1 MQREGLD
8 TRMSKIAIVTDS
20 NSGITQKQAQELGVF
35 VLAMPFQIDGE
46 TYYEDITLTQEE
58 FYKKL
63 REGGN
68 ISTSQ
73 PSPGSVTDLWDK
85 ILQEYDQIVH
95 IPMSSGLS
103 GSCQTAIMLA
113 QEEEYD
119 GKVYVVNNQRISVTQ
134 RQSVID
140 AKSMAE
146 AGYDAAAIQKRLE
159 ETKFDSTIYITLDTL
174 HYLKKGGRITP
185 AAAAL
190 GTILRLKP
198 VLQIQGEKLD
208 AFTKVR
214 GMKKAELKMLEAIE
228 EDLNTR
234 FADVDRKQ
242 LRLGAAGT
250 FQKQEDADQWYK
262 MVKDTFENE
271 IDDIYYD
278 SLSFSIGCHVGPN
291 AIGIGISVVTRD
303 EK

>member
-1 MQREGLD
+1 MK
-8 TRMSKIAIVTDS
+8 TAVMTDS
-20 NSGITQKQAQELGVF
+20 NSGITPEEGKKIGIYSLPMPVIIEGDVF
-35 VLAMPFQIDGE
+35 
-46 TYYEDITLTQEE
+46 YEGKNITQEE
-58 FYKKL
+58 YYGAMTSGK
-63 REGGN
+63 N
-68 ISTSQ
+68 VTTSQ
-73 PSPGSVTDLWDK
+73 PSPGDVMDMWDG
-85 ILQEYDQIVH
+85 ILKEGYEQVVY
-95 IPMSSGLS
+95 IPMSSALS
-103 GSCQTAIMLA
+103 ASCHAAIQLS
-113 QEEEYD
+113 EEYD
-119 GKVYVVNNQRISVTQ
+119 GKVQVVDDHRISVTM
-134 RQSVID
+134 RESVLE
-140 AKSMAE
+140 AKWMANQGMTAE
-146 AGYDAAAIQKRLE
+146 EIKKRLE
-159 ETKFDSTIYITLDTL
+159 ENAYNSSIYIAVDTL
-174 HYLKKGGRITP
+174 EYLKKGGRVT
-185 AAAAL
+185 AAGAAIGAVL
-190 GTILRLKP
+190 NIKP
-198 VLQIQGEKLD
+198 VLTIQGEKLD

-271 IDDIYYD
+271 IHYIYYD

>member
-1 MQREGLD
+1 MK
-8 TRMSKIAIVTDS
+8 TAVMTDS
-20 NSGITQKQAQELGVF
+20 NSGITPEEGKKIGIYSLPMPVIIEGDVF
-35 VLAMPFQIDGE
+35 
-46 TYYEDITLTQEE
+46 YEGKNITQEE
-58 FYKKL
+58 YYGAMTSGK
-63 REGGN
+63 N
-68 ISTSQ
+68 VTTSQ
-73 PSPGSVTDLWDK
+73 PSPGDVMDMWDG
-85 ILQEYDQIVH
+85 ILKEGYEQVVY
-95 IPMSSGLS
+95 IPMSSALS
-103 GSCQTAIMLA
+103 ASCHAAIQLS
-113 QEEEYD
+113 EEYD
-119 GKVYVVNNQRISVTQ
+119 GKVQVVDDHRISVTM
-134 RQSVID
+134 RESALE
-140 AKSMAE
+140 AKWMANQGMTAE
-146 AGYDAAAIQKRLE
+146 EIKKKLE
-159 ETKFDSTIYITLDTL
+159 ENAYNSSIYIAVDTL
-174 HYLKKGGRITP
+174 EYLKKGGRVT
-185 AAAAL
+185 AAGAAIGAVL
-190 GTILRLKP
+190 NIKP
-198 VLQIQGEKLD
+198 VLTIQGEKLD

>member
-1 MQREGLD
+1 MK
-8 TRMSKIAIVTDS
+8 TAVMTDS
-20 NSGITQKQAQELGVF
+20 NSGITPEEGKKIGIYSLPMPVIIEGDVF
-35 VLAMPFQIDGE
+35 
-46 TYYEDITLTQEE
+46 YEGKNITQEE
-58 FYKKL
+58 YYGAMTSGK
-63 REGGN
+63 N
-68 ISTSQ
+68 VTTSQ
-73 PSPGSVTDLWDK
+73 PSPGDVMDMWDG
-85 ILQEYDQIVH
+85 ILKEGYEQVVY

-103 GSCQTAIMLA
+103 ASCHAAIQLS
-113 QEEEYD
+113 EEYD
-119 GKVYVVNNQRISVTQ
+119 GKVQVVDDHRISVTM
-134 RQSVID
+134 RESVLE
-140 AKSMAE
+140 AKWMANQGMTAE
-146 AGYDAAAIQKRLE
+146 EIKKKLE
-159 ETKFDSTIYITLDTL
+159 ENAYNSSIYIAVDTL
-174 HYLKKGGRITP
+174 EYLKKGGRVTVAG
-185 AAAAL
+185 AAIGAVL
-190 GTILRLKP
+190 NIKP
-198 VLQIQGEKLD
+198 VLTIQGEKLD

-250 FQKQEDADQWYK
+250 FQKQEDADQCYK

>member
-1 MQREGLD
+1 M
-8 TRMSKIAIVTDS
+8 TDS
-20 NSGITQKQAQELGVF
+20 NSGITPEEGKKIGIYSLPMPVIIEGDVF
-35 VLAMPFQIDGE
+35 
-46 TYYEDITLTQEE
+46 YEGKNITQEE
-58 FYKKL
+58 YYGAMTSGK
-63 REGGN
+63 N
-68 ISTSQ
+68 VTTSQ
-73 PSPGSVTDLWDK
+73 PSPGDVMDMWDG
-85 ILQEYDQIVH
+85 ILKEGYEQVVY
-95 IPMSSGLS
+95 IPMSSALS
-103 GSCQTAIMLA
+103 ASCHAAIQLS
-113 QEEEYD
+113 EEYD
-119 GKVYVVNNQRISVTQ
+119 GKVQVVDDHRISVTM
-134 RQSVID
+134 RESVLE
-140 AKSMAE
+140 AKWMANQGMTAE
-146 AGYDAAAIQKRLE
+146 EINKKLE
-159 ETKFDSTIYITLDTL
+159 ENAYNSSIYIAVDTL
-174 HYLKKGGRITP
+174 EYLKKGGRVT
-185 AAAAL
+185 AAGAAIGAVL
-190 GTILRLKP
+190 NIKP
-198 VLQIQGEKLD
+198 VLTIQGEKLD

-250 FQKQEDADQWYK
+250 FQKQEDADQWYN

>member
-1 MQREGLD
+1 MK
-8 TRMSKIAIVTDS
+8 TAVMTDS
-20 NSGITQKQAQELGVF
+20 NSGITPEEGKKIGIYSLPMPVIIEGDVF
-35 VLAMPFQIDGE
+35 
-46 TYYEDITLTQEE
+46 YEGKNITQEE
-58 FYKKL
+58 YYGAMTSGK
-63 REGGN
+63 N
-68 ISTSQ
+68 VTTSQ
-73 PSPGSVTDLWDK
+73 PSPGDVMDMWDG
-85 ILQEYDQIVH
+85 ILKEGYEQVVY

-103 GSCQTAIMLA
+103 ASCHAAIQLS
-113 QEEEYD
+113 EEYD
-119 GKVYVVNNQRISVTQ
+119 GKVQVVDDHRISVTM
-134 RQSVID
+134 RESVLE
-140 AKSMAE
+140 AKGMANQGMTAE
-146 AGYDAAAIQKRLE
+146 EIKKKLE
-159 ETKFDSTIYITLDTL
+159 ENAYNSSIYIAVDTL
-174 HYLKKGGRITP
+174 EYLKKGGRVTVAG
-185 AAAAL
+185 AAIGAVL
-190 GTILRLKP
+190 NIKP
-198 VLQIQGEKLD
+198 VLTIQGEKLD

>member
-1 MQREGLD
+1 MK
-8 TRMSKIAIVTDS
+8 TAVMTDS
-20 NSGITQKQAQELGVF
+20 NSGITPEEGKKIGIYSLPMPVIIEGDVF
-35 VLAMPFQIDGE
+35 
-46 TYYEDITLTQEE
+46 YEGKNITQEE
-58 FYKKL
+58 YYGAMTSGK
-63 REGGN
+63 N
-68 ISTSQ
+68 VTTSQ
-73 PSPGSVTDLWDK
+73 PSPGDVMDMWDG
-85 ILQEYDQIVH
+85 ILKEGYEQVVY

-103 GSCQTAIMLA
+103 ASCHAAIQLS
-113 QEEEYD
+113 EEYD
-119 GKVYVVNNQRISVTQ
+119 GKVQVVDDHRISVTM
-134 RQSVID
+134 RESVLE
-140 AKSMAE
+140 AKWMANQGMTAE
-146 AGYDAAAIQKRLE
+146 EIKKKLE
-159 ETKFDSTIYITLDTL
+159 ENAYNSSIYIAVDTL
-174 HYLKKGGRITP
+174 EYLKKGGRVT
-185 AAAAL
+185 AAGAAIGAVL
-190 GTILRLKP
+190 NIKP
-198 VLQIQGEKLD
+198 VLTIQGEKLD

-214 GMKKAELKMLEAIE
+214 GMKKAELRMLEAIE

-278 SLSFSIGCHVGPN
+278 LLSFSIGCHVGPN

>member
-1 MQREGLD
+1 MK
-8 TRMSKIAIVTDS
+8 TAVMTDS
-20 NSGITQKQAQELGVF
+20 NSGITPEEGKKIGIYSLPMPVIIEGDVF
-35 VLAMPFQIDGE
+35 
-46 TYYEDITLTQEE
+46 YEGKNITQEE
-58 FYKKL
+58 YYGAMTSGK
-63 REGGN
+63 N
-68 ISTSQ
+68 VTTSQ
-73 PSPGSVTDLWDK
+73 PSPGDVMDMWDG
-85 ILQEYDQIVH
+85 ILKEGYEQVVY

-103 GSCQTAIMLA
+103 ASCHAAIQLS
-113 QEEEYD
+113 EEYD
-119 GKVYVVNNQRISVTQ
+119 GKVQVVDDHRISVTM
-134 RQSVID
+134 RESVLE
-140 AKSMAE
+140 AKWMANQGMTAE
-146 AGYDAAAIQKRLE
+146 EIKKKLE
-159 ETKFDSTIYITLDTL
+159 ENAYNSSIYIAVDTL
-174 HYLKKGGRITP
+174 EYLKKGGRVTVAG
-185 AAAAL
+185 AAIGAVL
-190 GTILRLKP
+190 NIKP
-198 VLQIQGEKLD
+198 VLTIQGEKLD

-214 GMKKAELKMLEAIE
+214 GMKKAELKMLEALE

>member
-1 MQREGLD
+1 MF
-8 TRMSKIAIVTDS
+8 TV
-20 NSGITQKQAQELGVF
+20 
-35 VLAMPFQIDGE
+35 
-46 TYYEDITLTQEE
+46 
-58 FYKKL
+58 
-63 REGGN
+63 
-68 ISTSQ
+68 
-73 PSPGSVTDLWDK
+73 
-85 ILQEYDQIVH
+85 
-95 IPMSSGLS
+95 
-103 GSCQTAIMLA
+103 
-113 QEEEYD
+113 
-119 GKVYVVNNQRISVTQ
+119 
-134 RQSVID
+134 
-140 AKSMAE
+140 
-146 AGYDAAAIQKRLE
+146 
-159 ETKFDSTIYITLDTL
+159 DTL
-174 HYLKKGGRITP
+174 EYLKKGGRVT
-185 AAAAL
+185 AAGAAIGAVL
-190 GTILRLKP
+190 NIKP
-198 VLQIQGEKLD
+198 VLTIQGEKLD

>member
-1 MQREGLD
+1 MK
-8 TRMSKIAIVTDS
+8 TAVMTDS
-20 NSGITQKQAQELGVF
+20 NSGITPEEGKKIGIYSLPMPVIIEGDVF
-35 VLAMPFQIDGE
+35 
-46 TYYEDITLTQEE
+46 YEGKNITQEG
-58 FYKKL
+58 YYGAMTSGK
-63 REGGN
+63 N
-68 ISTSQ
+68 VTTSQ
-73 PSPGSVTDLWDK
+73 PSPGDVMDMWDG
-85 ILQEYDQIVH
+85 ILKEGYEQVVY

-103 GSCQTAIMLA
+103 ASCHAAIQLS
-113 QEEEYD
+113 EEYD
-119 GKVYVVNNQRISVTQ
+119 GKVQVVDDHRISVTM
-134 RQSVID
+134 RESVLE
-140 AKSMAE
+140 AKWMANQGMTAE
-146 AGYDAAAIQKRLE
+146 EIKKKLE
-159 ETKFDSTIYITLDTL
+159 ENAYNSSIYIAVDTL
-174 HYLKKGGRITP
+174 EYLKKGGRVT
-185 AAAAL
+185 AAGAAIGAVL
-190 GTILRLKP
+190 NIKP
-198 VLQIQGEKLD
+198 VLTIQGEKLD

-250 FQKQEDADQWYK
+250 FQKQEDADQWYN

>member
-1 MQREGLD
+1 MK
-8 TRMSKIAIVTDS
+8 TAVMTDS
-20 NSGITQKQAQELGVF
+20 NSGITPEEGKKIGIYSLPMPVIIEGDVF
-35 VLAMPFQIDGE
+35 
-46 TYYEDITLTQEE
+46 YEGKNITQEE
-58 FYKKL
+58 YYGAMTSGK
-63 REGGN
+63 N
-68 ISTSQ
+68 VTTSQ
-73 PSPGSVTDLWDK
+73 PSPGDVMDMWDG
-85 ILQEYDQIVH
+85 ILKEGYEQVVY
-95 IPMSSGLS
+95 IPMSSALS
-103 GSCQTAIMLA
+103 ASCHAAIQLS
-113 QEEEYD
+113 EEYG
-119 GKVYVVNNQRISVTQ
+119 GKVQVVDDHRISVTM
-134 RQSVID
+134 RESVLE
-140 AKSMAE
+140 AKWMANQGMTAE
-146 AGYDAAAIQKRLE
+146 EIKKKLE
-159 ETKFDSTIYITLDTL
+159 ENAYNSSIYIAVDTL
-174 HYLKKGGRITP
+174 EYLKKGGRVT
-185 AAAAL
+185 AAGAAIGAVL
-190 GTILRLKP
+190 NIKP
-198 VLQIQGEKLD
+198 VLTIQGEKLD

>member
-1 MQREGLD
+1 MK
-8 TRMSKIAIVTDS
+8 TAVMTDS
-20 NSGITQKQAQELGVF
+20 NSGITPEEGKKIGIYSLPMPVIIEGDVF
-35 VLAMPFQIDGE
+35 
-46 TYYEDITLTQEE
+46 YEGKNITQEE
-58 FYKKL
+58 YYGAMTSGK
-63 REGGN
+63 N
-68 ISTSQ
+68 VTTSQ
-73 PSPGSVTDLWDK
+73 PSPGDVMDMWDG
-85 ILQEYDQIVH
+85 ILKEGYEQVVY

-103 GSCQTAIMLA
+103 ASCHAAIQLS
-113 QEEEYD
+113 EEYD
-119 GKVYVVNNQRISVTQ
+119 GKVQVVDDHRISVTM
-134 RQSVID
+134 RESVLE
-140 AKSMAE
+140 AKWMANQGMTAE
-146 AGYDAAAIQKRLE
+146 EIKKKLE
-159 ETKFDSTIYITLDTL
+159 ENAYNSSIYIAVDTL
-174 HYLKKGGRITP
+174 EYLKKGGRVT
-185 AAAAL
+185 AAGAAIGAVL
-190 GTILRLKP
+190 NIKP
-198 VLQIQGEKLD
+198 VLTIQGEKLD

-250 FQKQEDADQWYK
+250 FQKQEAADQWYN

>member
-1 MQREGLD
+1 M
-8 TRMSKIAIVTDS
+8 TDS
-20 NSGITQKQAQELGVF
+20 NSGITPEEGKKIGIYSLPMPVIIEGDVF
-35 VLAMPFQIDGE
+35 
-46 TYYEDITLTQEE
+46 YEGKNITQEE
-58 FYKKL
+58 YYGAMTSGK
-63 REGGN
+63 N
-68 ISTSQ
+68 VTTSQ
-73 PSPGSVTDLWDK
+73 PSPGDVMDMWDG
-85 ILQEYDQIVH
+85 ILKEGYEQVVY

-103 GSCQTAIMLA
+103 ASCHAAIQLS
-113 QEEEYD
+113 EEYD
-119 GKVYVVNNQRISVTQ
+119 GKVQVVDDHRISVTM
-134 RQSVID
+134 RESVLE
-140 AKSMAE
+140 AKWMANQGMTAE
-146 AGYDAAAIQKRLE
+146 EIKKKLE
-159 ETKFDSTIYITLDTL
+159 ENAYNSSIYIAVDTL
-174 HYLKKGGRITP
+174 EYLKKGGRVT
-185 AAAAL
+185 AAGAAIGAVL
-190 GTILRLKP
+190 NIKP
-198 VLQIQGEKLD
+198 VLTIQGEKLD

-250 FQKQEDADQWYK
+250 FQKQEDADQWYN